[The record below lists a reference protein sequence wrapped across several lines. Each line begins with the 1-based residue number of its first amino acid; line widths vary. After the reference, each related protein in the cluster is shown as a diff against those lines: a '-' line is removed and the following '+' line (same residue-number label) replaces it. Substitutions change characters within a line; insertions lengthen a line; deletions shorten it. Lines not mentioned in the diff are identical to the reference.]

1 MANSSTTA
9 TTARPGIHPSPP
21 TCRGPSSSARS
32 DAHGLIAQ
40 AQRVVALKQ
49 ELIARERLL
58 RDACYALGV
67 DLAEVLD
74 HASR

>member
-1 MANSSTTA
+1 
-9 TTARPGIHPSPP
+9 
-21 TCRGPSSSARS
+21 
-32 DAHGLIAQ
+32 
-40 AQRVVALKQ
+40 VVALKQ